1 MIWLLILG
9 LSSIVFFNRYVF
21 LEPTIRFHLPKF
33 LTKMLNYAAPCLMVS
48 LCIPIIFY
56 QSSQFRG
63 VIDNIYLYSAIFTIL
78 FVLITRHL
86 LMSVVFSLMFF
97 YFLLYI
103 L

>member
-9 LSSIVFFNRYVF
+9 LSAIVFFNRYVF
-21 LEPTIRFHLPKF
+21 LAPTFAFQLPKF
-33 LTKMLNYAAPCLMVS
+33 VTKMLNYAAPCLMVS
-48 LCIPIIFY
+48 LCIPIIFF

-63 VIDNIYLYSAIFTIL
+63 VIDNIYLYSAILTIL

-86 LMSVVFSLMFF
+86 LMSVVFSLMTF
-97 YFLLYI
+97 YLLLCI